1 VRHVIPFAL
10 ILFSTGCTG
19 DGLFRRDTV
28 ARGQGFG
35 PFSSKAARLDVTPQ
49 NAAHPTKKD
58 ILFVATVYDADGSTL
73 RRREVEWMIEGPGE
87 FVAVDDGGWFTS
99 RGKKSG
105 SKYASTTTHTFEEK
119 LAKKTYSS
127 SAEEPLIKAGQTWVI
142 VSSAVEGKTIITANC
157 PDISDRDKGRVIA
170 NVLWANAEYGFP
182 SQAVVPAGGEHQ
194 LNTDL
199 ARVASAAGANGY
211 RVRYRIVG
219 GAAATLVPSVPGG
232 TGVTSLTGGNPQDV
246 TTNANADGTAG
257 VKIVQAV
264 PASGRTTVVV
274 EVIKPDPNGIGPGTI
289 VARNETAVEWAAPQL
304 SLDLRGP
311 ATVGEGRD
319 VPYTLTVANG
329 GKAESPQVTLR
340 ATLPNTVS
348 FVSSDP
354 PQSGP
359 QGRDVT
365 WVLPPVPAGEKRD
378 VKLTVRPVRKG
389 SFDLSAV
396 AQTPDGMRA
405 EQKLTSTADAASI
418 RVNVDAPAYAPV
430 GEYVPVRVVV
440 TNTGAVLAENAT
452 AWVTGGEGLTAE
464 RRDPGEP
471 AEVPVGTVEPGKS
484 KTGTILMKA
493 DRAGKYM
500 VKANVTADG
509 GLKEKAE
516 SPLEARTAQIK
527 LDLAGPDRV
536 GVGEPATY
544 TLKLKNAGD
553 MALSAVAV
561 KAELPRGLNATDA
574 DGGRISNAGGV
585 AMWTVPALNPGET
598 KMLKLA
604 TIGDKVGPAA
614 TIFATATAGL
624 SGAKGLEVKAEAPVT
639 VAGLP
644 ALELELAD
652 PAGPIPVGG
661 KATYRITVRNRGTGP
676 ARDVQITVEV
686 PGEMTAVKGRTND
699 SRTASIDDARIIFP
713 AIASLP
719 SGAAVTVF
727 AETEAV
733 RPGSARVRATV
744 TGPDLP
750 QPVREEQATRVSGGS
765 K

>member
-1 VRHVIPFAL
+1 VRNFILIAVILA
-10 ILFSTGCTG
+10 STGCTG

-28 ARGQGFG
+28 ARGQVFG
-35 PFSSKAARLDVTPQ
+35 PFRSSAARLDLTPQ

-58 ILFVATVYDADGSTL
+58 VLLVATVYDADGSTL

-87 FVAVDDGGWFTS
+87 FVTVDDGDWFTS

-105 SKYASTTTHTFEEK
+105 GKFATTTTHTFEEK

-127 SAEEPLIKAGQTWVI
+127 SAEEPLIKAGQTWVV
-142 VSSAVEGKTIITANC
+142 VSSPVEGKTIITANC
-157 PDISDRDKGRVIA
+157 PDISDRDKGRVTA
-170 NVLWANAEYGFP
+170 TVLWADAEYGFP

-194 LNTDL
+194 LKTDL
-199 ARVASAAGANGY
+199 ARVASTAGTNGY

-219 GAAATLVPSVPGG
+219 GTAATLVPGG
-232 TGVTSLTGGNPQDV
+232 AGVTSLTGGNPQDV

-264 PASGRTTVVV
+264 PAPGRTTVVV
-274 EVIKPDPNGIGPGTI
+274 EVIKPDPNGVGPGTI

-354 PQSGP
+354 SHSVQ
-359 QGRDVT
+359 QGRDLT
-365 WVLPPVPAGEKRD
+365 WVLPPVAPGEKRD
-378 VKLTVRPVRKG
+378 VKLTVRPVRRG
-389 SFDLSAV
+389 PFDLSAV
-396 AQTPDGMRA
+396 ALTPDGMRA
-405 EQKLTSTADAASI
+405 EQKLSSTADAAAI
-418 RVNVDAPAYAPV
+418 RVSVDAPAYAPV

-440 TNTGAVLAENAT
+440 TNTGAVTAENAT
-452 AWVTGGEGLTAE
+452 AWVTGGDGLTAE

-493 DRAGKYM
+493 DRAGKYTI
-500 VKANVTADG
+500 KANVTADG
-509 GLKEKAE
+509 GLTEKAE
-516 SPLEARTAQIK
+516 SSLEARTAQIK

-544 TLKLKNAGD
+544 TIKLKNAGD

-561 KAELPRGLNATDA
+561 KADLPRGLNATDA
-574 DGGRISNAGGV
+574 EGGRVSNAGGV

-604 TIGDKVGPAA
+604 TVGDKVGPAA
-614 TIFATATAGL
+614 TIFASASAGL
-624 SGAKGLEVKAEAPVT
+624 SGAKSLEVKAEAPVT

-644 ALELELAD
+644 AIELELAD
-652 PAGPIPVGG
+652 PVGPIPVGG

-686 PGEMTAVKGRTND
+686 PGELTALKGRTND

-713 AIASLP
+713 AIANLP

-727 AETEAV
+727 ADTEAV

-750 QPVREEQATRVSGGS
+750 QPVREEQATRVSGGG

>member
-1 VRHVIPFAL
+1 MRQFIVLLL
-10 ILFSTGCTG
+10 ILVSTGCTG
-19 DGLFRRDTV
+19 DGLFRRDSV
-28 ARGQGFG
+28 ARGQSFG

-127 SAEEPLIKAGQTWVI
+127 SAEEPLIKAGQTWVV

-157 PDISDRDKGRVIA
+157 PDINDRDKGRVIA
-170 NVLWANAEYGFP
+170 TVLWADAEYGFP
-182 SQAVVPAGGEHQ
+182 SEAVVPAGGEHQ
-194 LNTDL
+194 LKTDL
-199 ARVASAAGANGY
+199 ARVASTSGTNGY

-219 GAAATLVPSVPGG
+219 GAAATLVPGG
-232 TGVTSLTGGNPQDV
+232 PGVTSLTGGNPQDV

-264 PASGRTTVVV
+264 PASGRTSVVV

-319 VPYTLTVANG
+319 VLYTLTVANG

-340 ATLPNTVS
+340 ATVPNTISV
-348 FVSSDP
+348 VSSDP
-354 PQSGP
+354 PHSVQ

-365 WVLPPVPAGEKRD
+365 WVLPPVAPGEKRD
-378 VKLTVRPVRKG
+378 VRLTVRPVRKG
-389 SFDLSAV
+389 AFDLSAV
-396 AQTPDGMRA
+396 AVTPDGMRA
-405 EQKLTSTADAASI
+405 EQKLSSTADAAAI
-418 RVNVDAPAYAPV
+418 RVSVDAPAYAPV

-440 TNTGAVLAENAT
+440 TNTGAVTAENAT

-471 AEVPVGTVEPGKS
+471 AEVPVGTVEPGKT
-484 KTGTILMKA
+484 KTGMILMKA
-493 DRAGKYM
+493 DRAGKYA

-509 GLKEKAE
+509 GLTEKAE
-516 SPLEARTAQIK
+516 SSLEARTAQIK

-553 MALSAVAV
+553 MALSSVSV
-561 KAELPRGLNATDA
+561 KADLPRGLNATDA
-574 DGGRISNAGGV
+574 EGGRVSNAGGV

-604 TIGDKVGPAA
+604 AVGDKIGPAA
-614 TIFATATAGL
+614 TIFATASAGL
-624 SGAKGLEVKAEAPVT
+624 SGAKGLEVKAETPVT

-644 ALELELAD
+644 AVELELAD

-661 KATYRITVRNRGTGP
+661 KATYRVTVRNRGTGP

-750 QPVREEQATRVSGGS
+750 QPVREEQATRVSGGG